1 MNVKLFY
8 KSVSNEW
15 LDGLPIG
22 DGRLAA
28 MVVNSAD
35 ADRFYLNHEWLWR
48 GTEEARDRHADK
60 TAAHLGE
67 VRDLLARGD
76 FREGTIRANNF
87 FGGGGRQAGHF
98 HPEDYEGRTPHPAR
112 LDNYQPAGTL
122 IATFDGAQTLK
133 ERVLDM
139 KNGLASA
146 IRERDGAPIVAEHYI
161 DCYSDLMSFLW
172 TSEDAFSL
180 TFTYDRLEDPDSD
193 FSFTVEGN
201 VMYYRC
207 QYHGGQKYIVQMTV
221 DTDGDLLPQAGAL
234 RVENAKSVRVITDIG
249 VEECGYE
256 EELTRHPIPTD
267 WVMSRHHHMQKFS
280 ATMSR
285 VSFQLDADPAL
296 EKLPVDERLA
306 RLKAG
311 ETDDGLVTLYFQ
323 FGRYLLMA
331 SCINGDLPAN
341 LQGKWNMD
349 IVPAWNCDYHLDINL
364 QMNYWAAESAGMGS
378 CIPALVKWLE
388 RIRENGRE
396 AAKNLY
402 GCRGFYIPLSSDAWA
417 STSPEAWGYGVWIGG
432 AAWLGEHLW
441 WHWRYSGDRTF
452 LKEVTYPYFTELCE
466 FYEDYLFEGK
476 DGKLVISP
484 SQSPEHFFRETSD
497 FYTVGICENAAMDV
511 QMAYNTFRYAIAGAE
526 ALGVDEEKVTLWK
539 ALQSKLPEFKI
550 GSDGR
555 LLEWGEERDEWEPT
569 HRHLSHLYGA
579 YPSDLFT
586 PKARPEQYEAC
597 IKSLEVRTNREG
609 TSGGWGQ
616 AWASCMWA
624 RFGKAD
630 KFYRD
635 FFGLVRDFSSNS
647 LLDLHHNPYKQ
658 VPGFNLKGDWLFQI
672 DGNFGAI
679 AAVIEALCGYFDEEV
694 HLLRAC
700 PDNWKTG
707 ALCGV
712 RVPGGHD
719 LDIKWQDGK
728 ITSVAV
734 RIGYEGSVALRFP
747 DGRLVTL
754 SGNVGEVKTVQ

>member
-1 MNVKLFY
+1 MKLFY
-8 KSVSNEW
+8 KTTSNTW

-22 DGRLAA
+22 EGRLAA
-28 MVVNSAD
+28 MVVND
-35 ADRFYLNHEWLWR
+35 KDNDRFFLNHEWLWR
-48 GTEEARDRHADK
+48 GTKEARDRHAEK
-60 TAAHLGE
+60 MAHHLPM
-67 VRDLLARGD
+67 VRELLAKGEY
-76 FREGTIRANNF
+76 REGTIRANNF
-87 FGGGGRQAGHF
+87 FGGGGGQAGKF
-98 HPEDYEGRTPHPAR
+98 HPEDYEGRTPHLAR

-122 IATFDGAQTLK
+122 IATFDGEQTLK

-139 KNGLASA
+139 KNGLVSE
-146 IRERDGAPIVAEHYI
+146 IRERKGAPITAEHYA
-161 DCYSDLMSFLW
+161 DCHCRLLSFKW
-172 TSEDAFSL
+172 DSEEPFTL
-180 TFTYDRLEDPDSD
+180 TFTYDRHVDPHSD
-193 FSFTVEGN
+193 FTFTVEGN
-201 VMYYRC
+201 IMYYRC
-207 QYHGGQKYIVQMTV
+207 QYHGGQKYIVKMVV
-221 DTDGDLLPQAGAL
+221 DTDGTLVPQDNAL
-234 RVENAKSVRVITDIG
+234 RVENTKTLRVITDIG

-256 EELTRHPIPTD
+256 EELTRQTIPTD
-267 WVMSRHHHMQKFS
+267 WLMSRHYHMVKFS

-285 VSFQLDADPAL
+285 VSFKLDSDPEL
-296 EKLPVDERLA
+296 EKLSVDERLT

-311 ETDDGLVTLYFQ
+311 EVDDGLVTLYFQ

-341 LQGKWNMD
+341 LQGKWNQD
-349 IVPAWNCDYHLDINL
+349 IVPAWNSDYHLDINL
-364 QMNYWAAESAGMGS
+364 QMNYWAAEAAGMGS

-388 RIRENGRE
+388 RMRVNGRE

-402 GCRGFYIPLSSDAWA
+402 NCRGFYIPLSSDAWA
-417 STSPEAWGYGVWIGG
+417 SSSPEAWGYGVWISG
-432 AAWLGEHLW
+432 AGWLGEHLW
-441 WHWRYSGDRTF
+441 WHYIYSGDTEF
-452 LKEVTYPYFTELCE
+452 LKEVAYPYFAELTE
-466 FYEDYLFEGK
+466 FYEDYMFEGK

-484 SQSPEHFFRETSD
+484 SQSPEHFFRETAD
-497 FYTVGICENAAMDV
+497 FYTVGISENCAMDV
-511 QMAYNTFRYAIAGAE
+511 QMAYNTFRYAILGAE
-526 ALGVDEEKVTLWK
+526 ALGVDADKVENWK
-539 ALQSKLPEFKI
+539 ALQAKLPEFKI

-597 IKSLEVRTNREG
+597 IKSLEVRTNREDV
-609 TSGGWGQ
+609 SGGWGQ

-647 LLDLHHNPYKQ
+647 LLDLHHNPYKTLE
-658 VPGFNLKGDWLFQI
+658 GYDLKDDYLFQI

-694 HLLRAC
+694 HLLRAL
-700 PDNWKTG
+700 PENWQTG
-707 ALCGV
+707 ELCGI

-719 LDIKWQDGK
+719 IDLKWKDGK
-728 ITSVAV
+728 LTEVSV
-734 RIGYEGSVALRFP
+734 RIGYQGSVALRFP

-754 SGNVGEVKTVQ
+754 SGNVGEVKSAL